1 MEYIFVYGVFRDAGK
16 ILIDNSIHCGEAF
29 VFGNMYM
36 VDEFYPGFIRSSNG
50 HKIRG
55 DVYLLEKSLFES
67 LDEYEGDDYNR
78 VKIWAMV
85 NNYPS
90 PIHCWIYEYNKD
102 ISNFKE
108 IKSGDWLLR

>member
-1 MEYIFVYGVFRDAGK
+1 
-16 ILIDNSIHCGEAF
+16 
-29 VFGNMYM
+29 
-36 VDEFYPGFIRSSNG
+36 
-50 HKIRG
+50 
-55 DVYLLEKSLFES
+55 LLEKSLFES